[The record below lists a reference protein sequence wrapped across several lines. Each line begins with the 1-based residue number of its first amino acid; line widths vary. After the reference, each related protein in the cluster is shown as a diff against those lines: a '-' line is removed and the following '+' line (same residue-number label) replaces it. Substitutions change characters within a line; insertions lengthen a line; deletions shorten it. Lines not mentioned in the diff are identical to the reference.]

1 MKRREHRELL
11 MSGDLRR
18 GKLEVS
24 PLVAPL
30 VLSLF
35 PFCLCLYLWPFR
47 DLDFIP
53 MHTGFSWCLV
63 LLLFLSLFIPRSHSF
78 LILSIPVP
86 VKVCFACPRNC
97 WCWCFLLVLFLFL
110 RLLLLLA
117 IFLDSCLFLC
127 QPCSYDLICIF
138 PLLE

>member
-30 VLSLF
+30 VLSF
-35 PFCLCLYLWPFR
+35 SPSCLCLYIYPFR

-53 MHTGFSWCLV
+53 MHTCFAWCLV
-63 LLLFLSLFIPRSHSF
+63 
-78 LILSIPVP
+78 
-86 VKVCFACPRNC
+86 
-97 WCWCFLLVLFLFL
+97 LFL

-127 QPCSYDLICIF
+127 QPCSYDLINIPF
-138 PLLE
+138 AGVVFVLFLFLPVSVSP